1 MTIDTAILIGVAIT
15 SLIGGFFAGT
25 LYGDSAAY
33 SDGFREGRR
42 STCQQV
48 RARMHRID
56 SDTEVFEYIY
66 QQLEELE

>member
-42 STCQQV
+42 EVCHL
-48 RARMHRID
+48 AAGYM
-56 SDTEVFEYIY
+56 TEYWDERFRNYVNNE
-66 QQLEELE
+66 LEELE

>member
-25 LYGDSAAY
+25 LYGDSESY

-48 RARMHRID
+48 RARMNRMAWD
-56 SDTEVFEYIY
+56 AEVFEYIY
-66 QQLEELE
+66 EQLEELE

>member
-1 MTIDTAILIGVAIT
+1 MTIDIAILLGVAIT

-42 STCQQV
+42 STCQQM
-48 RARMHRID
+48 RARMHRMD
-56 SDTEVFEYIY
+56 SDTEIIRYIY
-66 QQLEELE
+66 EQLEKLE